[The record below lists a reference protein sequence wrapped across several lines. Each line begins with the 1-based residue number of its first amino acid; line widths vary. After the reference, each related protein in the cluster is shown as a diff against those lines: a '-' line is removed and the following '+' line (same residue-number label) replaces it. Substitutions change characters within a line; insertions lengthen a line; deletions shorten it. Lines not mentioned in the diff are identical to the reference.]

1 MNENLVQISAFI
13 GVFFPI
19 LAALVKQQ
27 GWSQRANAIVAA
39 VLAGITGVVVAA
51 QSAEGLSLETWGTS
65 AIAIFVAAVAAFAGF
80 YKPTGLD
87 EAIKNAT
94 SVKKA

>member
-1 MNENLVQISAFI
+1 MNENLVQLSVAI

-27 GWSQRANAIVAA
+27 GWSTQANAVVATVLAA
-39 VLAGITGVVVAA
+39 VAGFVTVALSDAGV
-51 QSAEGLSLETWGTS
+51 SLENWGTS
-65 AIAIFVAAVAAFAGF
+65 SVAIFIAAVAAFRGF
-80 YKPTGLD
+80 YAPTGID

-94 SVKKA
+94 SVVKA

>member
-1 MNENLVQISAFI
+1 MNENLVQLSVVV

-27 GWSQRANAIVAA
+27 GWSTSVNAVVST
-39 VLAGITGVVVAA
+39 VLAGIAGFVTVALSDTGV
-51 QSAEGLSLETWGTS
+51 SFETWGTS
-65 AIAIFVAAVAAFAGF
+65 SVAIFIAAVAAFRGF
-80 YKPTGLD
+80 YSPTGID

-94 SVKKA
+94 SVVKA

>member
-1 MNENLVQISAFI
+1 MNENLVQLSVAI

-27 GWSQRANAIVAA
+27 GWSQQVNAVVAT
-39 VLAGITGVVVAA
+39 VLAGIAGYVTVALSEPGV
-51 QSAEGLSLETWGTS
+51 SWETWGTS
-65 AIAIFVAAVAAFAGF
+65 SVAIFVAAVAAFAGF
-80 YKPTGLD
+80 WKPTGID
-87 EAIKNAT
+87 DAIKNAT

>member
-1 MNENLVQISAFI
+1 MNENLVQLSAFI

-19 LAALVKQQ
+19 VAALVKQQ
-27 GWSQRANAIVAA
+27 GWSSRANAVVATL
-39 VLAGITGVVVAA
+39 LAGVTGVVVAA

-65 AIAIFVAAVAAFAGF
+65 AIAIFVAAVAAYSGF
-80 YKPTGLD
+80 YNPTGID
-87 EAIKNAT
+87 TAIKNAT

>member
-1 MNENLVQISAFI
+1 MNENLVQLSAFI

-19 LAALVKQQ
+19 VAALVKQQ
-27 GWSQRANAIVAA
+27 GWSSRVNSIVATL
-39 VLAGITGVVVAA
+39 LAGVTGVVVAA

-65 AIAIFVAAVAAFAGF
+65 AIAIFVAAVAAYAGF
-80 YKPTGLD
+80 YNPTGID
-87 EAIKNAT
+87 TAIKNAT